1 MRGYRQATWVTREM
15 CKSFIGPAI
24 LSAPNISL
32 TLSMSST
39 HFYKYSG
46 LSGLSRRVSEGGRDA
61 AAAAGAAGGGY
72 WQRGRKGRT
81 ERGLLGRRGKEESA
95 NFTRKCWKR

>member
-1 MRGYRQATWVTREM
+1 MRGYRQATWVTLEM

-24 LSAPNISL
+24 LSVPNISL

-61 AAAAGAAGGGY
+61 AAAAAAPAAAAGREKGWRVEEGRMEGGFV
-72 WQRGRKGRT
+72 RIREG
-81 ERGLLGRRGKEESA
+81 
-95 NFTRKCWKR
+95 